1 MQRMR
6 SNIIYINMAMEWTL
20 ARIIIP
26 MEIVRTV
33 AEWEAEIG
41 AQVRTVRMLA
51 GISQAEL
58 AKRANVAVGA
68 LARLESGRGSTLKTL
83 VALVRSLDRTE
94 WLEQLSP
101 LITIS
106 PMQMLRD
113 HRRLKPR
120 QRVYTPRPRLGQGS
134 GTDLDAGRGSGQKAN
149 RLQDRPI
156 DHGL

>member
-1 MQRMR
+1 
-6 SNIIYINMAMEWTL
+6 
-20 ARIIIP
+20 

-33 AEWEAEIG
+33 EEWEAEIG
-41 AQVRTVRMLA
+41 VQIRTVRMLA
-51 GISQAEL
+51 GISQTDL

-68 LARLESGRGSTLKTL
+68 LAGLENGRGSTLKTL

-113 HRRLKPR
+113 QQRQKPR
-120 QRVYTPRPRLGQGS
+120 QRVYAPRPRPRSGQGS
-134 GTDLDAGRGSGQKAN
+134 GADLGADLGPAQKGQSTPRSRN
-149 RLQDRPI
+149 
-156 DHGL
+156 